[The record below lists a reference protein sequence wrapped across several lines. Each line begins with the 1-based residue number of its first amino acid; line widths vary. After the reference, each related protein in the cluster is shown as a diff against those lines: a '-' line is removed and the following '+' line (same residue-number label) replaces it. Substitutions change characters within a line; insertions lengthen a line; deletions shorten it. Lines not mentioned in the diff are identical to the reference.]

1 MGGPARPGLAP
12 ALCVRPVTNPG
23 SDPTPTMTV
32 RRSTAPCHSVSMPVL
47 RRIGTT
53 MLKGALAAQVW
64 LYRRTQ
70 GRLAGSVRG
79 TPVLLLTTA
88 KAE

>member
-1 MGGPARPGLAP
+1 
-12 ALCVRPVTNPG
+12 
-23 SDPTPTMTV
+23 
-32 RRSTAPCHSVSMPVL
+32 MPVL

-70 GRLAGSVRG
+70 GGRA
-79 TPVLLLTTA
+79 
-88 KAE
+88 